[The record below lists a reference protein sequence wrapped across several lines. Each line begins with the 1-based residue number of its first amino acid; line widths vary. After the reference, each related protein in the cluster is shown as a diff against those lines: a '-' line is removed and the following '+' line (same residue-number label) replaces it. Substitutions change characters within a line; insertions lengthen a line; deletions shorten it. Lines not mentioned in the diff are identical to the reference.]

1 VQRTERPAIAAGLHW
16 TAMDCARPPFPI
28 GKEVCAN
35 LPFLEVRADVSVF
48 ESMLKLDFSH
58 GPALVRS
65 SPLKPLS
72 LSTDGVIIHRRCNF
86 PTVTLTTRV
95 WYGHWGWV
103 AFR

>member
-1 VQRTERPAIAAGLHW
+1 
-16 TAMDCARPPFPI
+16 MDCARSPFPI

-35 LPFLEVRADVSVF
+35 LPFLEVCADVSVF

-65 SPLKPLS
+65 SPHKPLS

-95 WYGHWGWV
+95 RYGHWGLV